1 MRHPFLPETRLLQR
15 PTPLSLPHPEISPQ
29 HTNPSQ
35 LFNGRFPRLPATAV
49 LPHMLL
55 PSSLVSLKGLDLRA
69 THKLDHVVRLPLLE
83 AKASALVGV
92 ILVVRLVFV
101 VFDLDEV
108 GVDGCG
114 VEGEGDERVDGGGF
128 DGREEGP

>member
-1 MRHPFLPETRLLQR
+1 
-15 PTPLSLPHPEISPQ
+15 
-29 HTNPSQ
+29 
-35 LFNGRFPRLPATAV
+35 
-49 LPHMLL
+49 
-55 PSSLVSLKGLDLRA
+55 
-69 THKLDHVVRLPLLE
+69 
-83 AKASALVGV
+83 
-92 ILVVRLVFV
+92 V